1 MAPNCRL
8 LAFYFRDNG
17 EVVPDS
23 MSVSVQGTSD
33 NPVNVTFSVETAK
46 PGDTV
51 NLVISA
57 KPNTTIFL
65 LSVDKSVQL
74 LKSGNDI
81 TQDTITEELVSY
93 DYGSGFYGYWRY
105 MFICG
110 WPYPSRGSDASQVFN
125 DANVI
130 ILTDGLVYEKPIE
143 RYPYLAYSNA
153 YGLADDGAQPPA
165 ALGSPVER
173 IRKNFPE
180 TWLWSVVVVGSSGI
194 YIQPEIA
201 PDTITTW
208 LTTAIAVH
216 PLYGLSVTPKP
227 AEITTFLPLFVTLN
241 MPYSVIRGED
251 ICMKAFAFNY
261 YETALK
267 MTLTMGKTDGIQVIR
282 LQRNNRKPKGVE
294 EVRQSISVSH
304 YLGTVNPDTVATR
317 TSASRRSSWGHC
329 PSGSTSQHPQSLET
343 V

>member
-143 RYPYLAYSNA
+143 RFPFERFNF
-153 YGLADDGAQPPA
+153 AQPAPQA
-165 ALGSPVER
+165 QRAMTSEPVAR
-173 IRKNFPE
+173 VRKNFPE
-180 TWLWSVVVVGSSGI
+180 TWLFKTIIISSSGI